1 MVLEFMGSGSKIK
14 INDVMETAWAMDAR
28 NEARQMMESKEPM

>member
-1 MVLEFMGSGSKIK
+1 MGTRGSK

-28 NEARQMMESKEPM
+28 NEARQISAA